1 MTDLYLIV
9 RDADGLVLN
18 AIRYDGTSPYDPGE
32 GCSLYPWDEDA
43 RPWVG
48 WTRNPDGTWTA
59 PPEPEPEPEA

>member
-18 AIRYDGTSPYDPGE
+18 AIRYDGAEPYDPGE
-32 GCSLYPWDEDA
+32 GCTLYPWDEDA

-48 WTRNPDGTWTA
+48 WTRNADGTWTA
-59 PPEPEPEPEA
+59 PPAPEEAAE